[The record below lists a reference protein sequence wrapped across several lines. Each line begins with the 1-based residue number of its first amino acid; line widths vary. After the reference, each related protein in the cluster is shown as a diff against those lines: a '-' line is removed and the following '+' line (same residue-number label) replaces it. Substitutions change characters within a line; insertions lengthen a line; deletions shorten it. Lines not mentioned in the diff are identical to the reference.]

1 MNDISLYNESKAQ
14 VTNPFPNVRMVVKDG
29 KQLWCLKDFAIA
41 IGFTGNNPSG
51 SALKLLNDV
60 EKRSCSDVEQVQF
73 EGERQ
78 VNRKMSYVPIEL
90 LNAIINRTTLKTPSV
105 TEWRTKMQQVGGEA
119 VKSQLGI
126 ENDIDKMVNERV
138 EKALALQNNNSATM
152 ALCNS
157 MTQLIANMQEE
168 NRKFQLQLLDR
179 IGVKEKDSRCTKY
192 ISDFVDG
199 DKSIAAQLNLELEK
213 AGYLKRV
220 VEGRVKYWD
229 LTDLAKSLNIGKVV
243 EEKHYKTILYNENA
257 DCIIVEMIKRVNEN
271 NSLSAQ

>member
-1 MNDISLYNESKAQ
+1 M
-14 VTNPFPNVRMVVKDG
+14 
-29 KQLWCLKDFAIA
+29 
-41 IGFTGNNPSG
+41 
-51 SALKLLNDV
+51 
-60 EKRSCSDVEQVQF
+60 
-73 EGERQ
+73 
-78 VNRKMSYVPIEL
+78 
-90 LNAIINRTTLKTPSV
+90 
-105 TEWRTKMQQVGGEA
+105 
-119 VKSQLGI
+119 KSQLGI